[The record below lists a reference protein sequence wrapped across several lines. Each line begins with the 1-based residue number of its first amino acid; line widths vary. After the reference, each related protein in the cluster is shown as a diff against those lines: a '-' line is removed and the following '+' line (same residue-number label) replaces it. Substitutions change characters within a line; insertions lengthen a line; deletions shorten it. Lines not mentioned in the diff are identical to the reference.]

1 MKKVHLIKTG
11 LNGSQILATAVIF
24 NEENEFQ
31 ETAQV
36 YYNERDSANDIL
48 SLLSIDILSWLS
60 IDNAEVFEYFIGGR
74 PNRKKK

>member
-1 MKKVHLIKTG
+1 MKKVHLIKNG

-24 NEENEFQ
+24 NEENEFMG
-31 ETAQV
+31 TAQV

-48 SLLSIDILSWLS
+48 SLLSID
-60 IDNAEVFEYFIGGR
+60 NAEVFEYFIGGR

>member
-24 NEENEFQ
+24 NEENEFM

-48 SLLSIDILSWLS
+48 SLLSID
-60 IDNAEVFEYFIGGR
+60 NAEVYEYHVRGGGIK
-74 PNRKKK
+74 RKK

>member
-24 NEENEFQ
+24 NEENEFM

-36 YYNERDSANDIL
+36 YYNERDSVIHIL
-48 SLLSIDILSWLS
+48 RLLS
-60 IDNAEVFEYFIGGR
+60 IDNAEIDNAEVYEYHVRGGGIK
-74 PNRKKK
+74 RKK

>member
-24 NEENEFQ
+24 NEENNFIQ
-31 ETAQV
+31 TMQV
-36 YYNERDSANDIL
+36 YYNERESANDIL
-48 SLLSIDILSWLS
+48 SLLS

>member
-1 MKKVHLIKTG
+1 MKKVHLIKNG

-24 NEENEFQ
+24 NEENEFM

-48 SLLSIDILSWLS
+48 SLLSID
-60 IDNAEVFEYFIGGR
+60 NAEVFEYFIGGR

>member
-1 MKKVHLIKTG
+1 MKKVHLIKNG

-24 NEENEFQ
+24 NEENEFM

-48 SLLSIDILSWLS
+48 SLIS

>member
-1 MKKVHLIKTG
+1 MKKVHLIKNG

-24 NEENEFQ
+24 NEENEFM
-31 ETAQV
+31 ETANL

-48 SLLSIDILSWLS
+48 SLLS